1 MEAGAG
7 ACPRPRSGRAASRD
21 ASAAANKNLNL
32 VDVYDI
38 AADIGKVGP
47 NTIDICTVL
56 YSPNHPLNPNINLVK
71 LTSDKECPRAR
82 FLETCGKIGL
92 KIF

>member
-21 ASAAANKNLNL
+21 MAAAAANKNLNL

-47 NTIDICTVL
+47 NTRYAVQILLPILVL
-56 YSPNHPLNPNINLVK
+56 AISLVK

>member
-21 ASAAANKNLNL
+21 MAAAAANKNLNL

-47 NTIDICTVL
+47 NTRYAVQIHLSILT
-56 YSPNHPLNPNINLVK
+56 LVW
-71 LTSDKECPRAR
+71 SN
-82 FLETCGKIGL
+82 
-92 KIF
+92 